1 MSAFCLPVV
10 QVLAKLA
17 AGMNKPNGQTILP
30 PSSVDGVF
38 DVTPIK
44 KV

>member
-1 MSAFCLPVV
+1 MCTS
-10 QVLAKLA
+10 QMLAKLA

-30 PSSVDGVF
+30 FSSVRKTF